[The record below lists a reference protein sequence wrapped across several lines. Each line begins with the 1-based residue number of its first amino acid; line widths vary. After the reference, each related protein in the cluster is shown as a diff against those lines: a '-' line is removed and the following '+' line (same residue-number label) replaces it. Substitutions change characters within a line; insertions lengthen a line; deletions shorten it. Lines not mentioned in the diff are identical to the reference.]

1 MLLTGVVSRDAG
13 NVRGYDRRM
22 TRPPFPG
29 FAAADLAFLTGLA
42 AHNDR
47 EWFTAH
53 RAVYDDQLKPTL
65 ATLIAALND
74 AFAARDL
81 PLAGDPKRSLFRIH
95 RDVRFSKDKKP
106 YKTHVSATL
115 TRDGQ
120 KLSPGLVYVHIEPE
134 GGSRPAFDPQ
144 TIDPLDPSTLPSAR
158 GEDGSEGDSYAGG
171 GPFAAAGFY
180 LTERPHIDAFRRG
193 IVADPKGW
201 TAVEKALAKAG
212 LAFDPGGPVKRMPK
226 GFENQAGG
234 PQEAALKRT
243 RWLVR
248 RSLTGTEIGGAELPE
263 IIADF
268 VAQVWPLLLFGW
280 KALR

>member
-1 MLLTGVVSRDAG
+1 
-13 NVRGYDRRM
+13 M
-22 TRPPFPG
+22 TRTFFPG

-53 RAVYDDQLKPTL
+53 RAVYDDRLKPTL
-65 ATLIAALND
+65 SALIAALNE

-81 PLAGDPKRSLFRIH
+81 PLAGDPKKSVFRIH

-134 GGSRPAFDPQ
+134 GGSTPAFDPE
-144 TIDPLDPSTLPSAR
+144 TIDPMDPSTFPSAQ
-158 GEDGSEGDSYAGG
+158 ESADDSYAGT

-180 LTERPHIDAFRRG
+180 LSERPHIDAFRRA

-201 TAVEKALAKAG
+201 AGVEKALAKADLPLDAG
-212 LAFDPGGPVKRMPK
+212 APTKRMPK
-226 GFENQAGG
+226 GFEDQAGG
-234 PQEAALKRT
+234 PLEAALKRT

-248 RSLTGTEIGGAELPE
+248 RPLTGAEIGGEGLAEV
-263 IIADF
+263 IADF
-268 VAQVWPLLLFGW
+268 VADARPLLAFGW
-280 KALR
+280 KALHGVKIER

>member
-1 MLLTGVVSRDAG
+1 
-13 NVRGYDRRM
+13 M
-22 TRPPFPG
+22 TRPSFPG

-53 RAVYDDQLKPTL
+53 RAVYDERLKPTL
-65 ATLIAALND
+65 SALIDALNG

-81 PLAGDPKRSLFRIH
+81 PLAGDPKKSVFRIH

-115 TRDGQ
+115 TRDGL

-134 GGSRPAFDPQ
+134 GGPALAFDPE
-144 TIDPLDPSTLPSAR
+144 TIDPLDPSTLPSAQAAD
-158 GEDGSEGDSYAGG
+158 DGYAGG

-180 LTERPHIDAFRRG
+180 LSERPYIDAFRHA

-201 TAVEKALAKAG
+201 AAVEKALAKAG
-212 LAFDPGGPVKRMPK
+212 LPLEPGEPTKRMPK
-226 GFENQAGG
+226 GFEDHAGT
-234 PQEAALKRT
+234 PLEPALKRT

-248 RSLTGTEIGGAELPE
+248 RPLTGAEIADDDLPE
-263 IIADF
+263 LIADF
-268 VAQVWPLLLFGW
+268 VAEARPLLAFGW
-280 KALR
+280 KALG

>member
-1 MLLTGVVSRDAG
+1 
-13 NVRGYDRRM
+13 M
-22 TRPPFPG
+22 TRTSFPG

-53 RAVYDDQLKPTL
+53 RAVYDDRLKPTL
-65 ATLIAALND
+65 SALIDDLNG

-81 PLAGDPKRSLFRIH
+81 PLAGDPKRSVFRIH
-95 RDVRFSKDKKP
+95 RDVRFSKDKRP

-134 GGSRPAFDPQ
+134 GGPAPSFDPE
-144 TIDPLDPSTLPSAR
+144 TIDPLDPSTLPSAQAA
-158 GEDGSEGDSYAGG
+158 EAGYG
-171 GPFAAAGFY
+171 GNGPFAAAGFY
-180 LTERPHIDAFRRG
+180 LTERPHIDAFRRA

-201 TAVEKALAKAG
+201 AAVEKALTAKG
-212 LAFDPGGPVKRMPK
+212 LVLETGEPTKRMPK
-226 GFENQAGG
+226 GFEDQAGG
-234 PQEAALKRT
+234 PLEAALKRT

-248 RSLTGTEIGGAELPE
+248 RPLTGAEVGGEGLVE
-263 IIADF
+263 VIANF
-268 VAQVWPLLLFGW
+268 VADTRPLLTFGW
-280 KALR
+280 KALA

>member
-1 MLLTGVVSRDAG
+1 
-13 NVRGYDRRM
+13 M
-22 TRPPFPG
+22 TRTSFPG
-29 FAAADLAFLTGLA
+29 FAPADLAFLTSLA

-47 EWFTAH
+47 EWFTAN
-53 RAVYDDQLKPTL
+53 RAIYDDRLKPTL
-65 ATLIAALND
+65 GALIEALNV

-81 PLAGDPKRSLFRIH
+81 PLAGDPKKSVFRIH

-115 TRDGQ
+115 TRDGM

-134 GGSRPAFDPQ
+134 GGPAPAFDPE
-144 TIDPLDPSTLPSAR
+144 TIDPLDPSTLPSAQAAEA
-158 GEDGSEGDSYAGG
+158 GYAGG

-180 LTERPHIDAFRRG
+180 LSERPHIDAFRHA

-201 TAVEKALAKAG
+201 AAVEKALAKAG
-212 LAFDPGGPVKRMPK
+212 LPLEPGEPTKRMPK
-226 GFENQAGG
+226 GFEDQAGG
-234 PQEAALKRT
+234 PLDVALKKT

-248 RSLTGTEIGGAELPE
+248 RPLTGAEIGGEGLAE

-268 VAQVWPLLLFGW
+268 AADARPLLAFGW
-280 KALR
+280 KALG

>member
-1 MLLTGVVSRDAG
+1 
-13 NVRGYDRRM
+13 M
-22 TRPPFPG
+22 TRPSFPG

-47 EWFTAH
+47 EWFTAN
-53 RAVYDDQLKPTL
+53 RAIYDERLKPTL
-65 ATLIAALND
+65 SALIDALNG

-81 PLAGDPKRSLFRIH
+81 PLAGDPKKSVFRIH
-95 RDVRFSKDKKP
+95 RDVRFSKDKRP

-134 GGSRPAFDPQ
+134 DGPLPAFDPE
-144 TIDPLDPSTLPSAR
+144 TIDPLDPSTLPSAQ
-158 GEDGSEGDSYAGG
+158 DADAYAGG

-180 LTERPHIDAFRRG
+180 LTERPHIDAFRRA

-201 TAVEKALAKAG
+201 AAVEKALTAKG
-212 LAFDPGGPVKRMPK
+212 LPLEPGEPTKRMPK
-226 GFENQAGG
+226 GFEDHAGMTLE
-234 PQEAALKRT
+234 PALKRT

-248 RSLTGTEIGGAELPE
+248 RPLTSAEIGDDELPE
-263 IIADF
+263 VIADF
-268 VAQVWPLLLFGW
+268 AADARPLLTFGW
-280 KALR
+280 KALG